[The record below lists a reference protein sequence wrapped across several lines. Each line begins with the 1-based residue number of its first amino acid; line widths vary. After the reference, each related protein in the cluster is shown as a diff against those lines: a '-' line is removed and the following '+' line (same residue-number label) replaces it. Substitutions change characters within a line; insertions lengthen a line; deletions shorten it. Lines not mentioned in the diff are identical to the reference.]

1 MLELLDN
8 LIDLVIRSSGRD
20 VGSVLSDVLVSSN
33 GSVLRLDHLT
43 TDGDTSLRSTVVSEK
58 VLHDGRDA
66 DSAGALLHGGD
77 NVFVESIDLGKS
89 GSSKLIIFEIVFDS
103 EANKATRVSIELAI
117 SLIVLT

>member
-58 VLHDGRDA
+58 VLHDRRDA